1 MKRYLKTHWKI
12 VTVCL
17 FVIILTILAIP
28 KSACWRQFVEP
39 VSEGTWKQFNHMNYA
54 YERKLSREETRTVRK
69 ILNETTLYDLREVGF
84 DRDGAVF
91 NGELRINGQTYGV
104 DFNSRLILSDKEI
117 GWLSEEHVSWLKQTC
132 VIPSVLQTANNE
144 Q

>member
-1 MKRYLKTHWKI
+1 MKRHLKNRWTI
-12 VTVCL
+12 AAACL
-17 FVIILTILAIP
+17 FVIVLTILIIP
-28 KSACWRQFVEP
+28 KPARWKQFVEP

-91 NGELRINGQTYGV
+91 NGELRINGQTYAV
-104 DFNSRLILSDKEI
+104 DFNSRLILSDREI
-117 GWLSEEHVSWLKQTC
+117 GWLSEKNISWLKLAC
-132 VIPSVLQTANNE
+132 LKPSVPQVANSE